1 MTSKCP
7 YCAKEYSRKSSLD
20 KHVLLCDF
28 LQKSKKEKNLDIQET
43 DNLPSYK
50 ELVMIVQELAVKNKK
65 LEEKLVHFEKWV
77 ETKKKKINVKQWL
90 NQHVIPQTTFAVW
103 CQQIQVTQQHLHY
116 LFESTIHETVNRIM
130 NDQRVANPEVVL
142 PIYAFDQKNNV
153 FYICAENGESQ
164 TREWTEMTNTNF
176 STILIKIQQRL
187 LQEMDK
193 WRTQNIQQINSNE
206 KMTDVYNKTIMKLM
220 NINSTQ
226 DGTMSKIKSNFYQ
239 SLKVDLKNL
248 IEYEFEF

>member
-7 YCAKEYSRKSSLD
+7 YCTKEYSRKSSLD

-28 LQKSKKEKNLDIQET
+28 LQKSKKEKELDIQET
-43 DNLPSYK
+43 ENLPSYK

-65 LEEKLVHFEKWV
+65 LEEKMVHLEKWV

-90 NQHVIPQTTFAVW
+90 NQNVNPSSSFTEW
-103 CQQIQVTQQHLHY
+103 CQQIQVTQHHLHY

-130 NDQRVANPEVVL
+130 SDYKREQQSIIPV
-142 PIYAFDQKNNV
+142 YAFDQKNNV
-153 FYICAENGESQ
+153 FYICAEN
-164 TREWTEMTNTNF
+164 REWTEMTNANF
-176 STILIKIQQRL
+176 SSMLIKMQQRL

-193 WRTQNIQQINSNE
+193 WRTQNIQQINANE
-206 KMTDVYNKTIMKLM
+206 KLGDLYNKTIMKLM
-220 NINSTQ
+220 NINSAQ
-226 DGTMSKIKSNFYQ
+226 DGTMTKIKTNFYQ